1 MSNQKDYS
9 EPIMVS
15 VLCRTYNKIEFVRQS
30 LEGVAMQ
37 KTNFRFQALVYDDAS
52 TDGTAEVVKEFADK
66 YPDIFKPVLR
76 KENLFK
82 KKDGSWERANN
93 ADIPGKYLCFCDDDD
108 YWTDPYKL
116 QKQVDYLESHPD
128 CGMVYTQV
136 RILNQ
141 EMQQFSEGWSA
152 QTDFEKLLTGANPIL
167 NFTACMRTDYFES
180 YFNEMGRRNHWE
192 TEDLPVWFYISH
204 LSRIHFMDEVMG
216 VYRIL
221 PVSWSHDKDIN
232 KQCAFSKS
240 TFDCRCFFA
249 QKYNRED
256 ALPVIAKTEV
266 NNLFRLSAQKDQNIS
281 SYIYQFAK
289 EHGVNS
295 VGVMVKCLLYSTK
308 WGRAYHRK
316 KYPSLY

>member
-1 MSNQKDYS
+1 MNNQKDDS
-9 EPIMVS
+9 EPIMLT

-52 TDGTAEVVKEFADK
+52 TDGTQDVVKEFADK

-82 KKDGSWERANN
+82 KKDGSWERSNN
-93 ADIPGKYLCFCDDDD
+93 ADLPGKYLCFCDDDD

-116 QKQVDYLESHPD
+116 QKQVDYLESHHD

-136 RILNQ
+136 KILN
-141 EMQQFSEGWSA
+141 EETHMLSKGWSS
-152 QTDFEKLLTGANPIL
+152 QTDFEKLLTSANPIL
-167 NFTACMRTDYFES
+167 NFTSCMHTKLYLEYFE
-180 YFNEMGRRNHWE
+180 FVGRRNKWE
-192 TEDLPVWFYISH
+192 TEDLPVWLFISH
-204 LSRIHFMDEVMG
+204 HKKIKFIDDITG
-216 VYRIL
+216 VYRVL
-221 PVSWSHDKDIN
+221 PDSWSHNPDVMR
-232 KQCAFSKS
+232 QATFSKS
-240 TFDCRCFFA
+240 VFDCRCFFA
-249 QKYNRED
+249 KKYNRED
-256 ALPVIAKTEV
+256 ALPIIARNEV
-266 NNLFRLSAQKDQNIS
+266 NNLFRLSVHKDKSIS

-295 VGVMVKCLLYSTK
+295 IGVMMKCLLYSTK

>member
-1 MSNQKDYS
+1 MNNQKDYS
-9 EPIMVS
+9 EPIMVT

-52 TDGTAEVVKEFADK
+52 TDGTAEVVKEFVDK
-66 YPDIFKPVLR
+66 YPDVFIPIFH
-76 KENLFK
+76 KENYYMK
-82 KKDGSWERANN
+82 QDGSWEK
-93 ADIPGKYLCFCDDDD
+93 DYSSCLPGKYMCFCDDDD

-128 CGMVYTQV
+128 CGMVYTQA
-136 RILNQ
+136 RILN
-141 EMQQFSEGWSA
+141 EETKRFSSGWST
-152 QTDFEKLLTGANPIL
+152 QTSFEKLLINGNTVMT
-167 NFTACMRTDYFES
+167 FTACMRTKYYLE
-180 YFNEMGRRNHWE
+180 YFNEMGRKNCWA
-192 TEDLPVWFYISH
+192 TEDLPIWIYISH
-204 LSRIHFMDEVMG
+204 ISQIIFIDDVMG
-216 VYRIL
+216 VYRVFPNSL
-221 PVSWSHDKDIN
+221 SHSKDIN

-240 TFDCRCFFA
+240 TFECRCFFA
-249 QKYNRED
+249 KKYNRED
-256 ALPVIAKTEV
+256 ALPVIARNEV
-266 NNLFRLSAQKDQNIS
+266 NNLFRLSVHKDKSIS